1 MATPMEKPIQQI
13 LVVDDNA
20 VLRRLL
26 TTVLKLR
33 GFQVMTAENGEV
45 ALEMLA
51 NGASSV
57 SMMIVDVR
65 MPRLDGIGVLKA
77 VKQHHAEIPVVML
90 TIPDEADRAD
100 EARQLGA
107 EDFLIKPV
115 DPGSLMAVVERV
127 IGHA

>member
-1 MATPMEKPIQQI
+1 MNKPARQI
-13 LVVDDNA
+13 MVVDDNA

-33 GFQVMTAENGEV
+33 GFGVITAENGES
-45 ALEMLA
+45 ALEMLES
-51 NGASSV
+51 GVHDV

-65 MPRLDGIGVLKA
+65 MPRLDGLGVLK
-77 VKQHHAEIPVVML
+77 VVRERYAEIPVVML

-107 EDFLIKPV
+107 EDYLIKPV

-127 IGHA
+127 LGSA

>member
-1 MATPMEKPIQQI
+1 MEKPTRQI

-33 GFQVMTAENGEV
+33 GFEVLTAENGEV
-45 ALEMLA
+45 ALDMLS
-51 NGASSV
+51 NGASGV

-77 VKQHHAEIPVVML
+77 VKQQHAEIPVVML